1 MAPGMGI
8 GSQLHL
14 PEGQPSLKSI
24 ETMLHEIVG
33 TQDKVHIDRESLVTV
48 IWTELLYTY
57 NERLELN

>member
-48 IWTELLYTY
+48 I
-57 NERLELN
+57 